1 MSTEVKAVIIPFT
14 KREIAYIISW
24 KEEIF
29 WPDEMRLVNKLRRA
43 LDGDQSLE
51 LSRVQLNILWGWA
64 EDQMAGSLGKEVRN
78 TEERA
83 IMDKLQRA
91 LQ

>member
-1 MSTEVKAVIIPFT
+1 MIVPFT

-29 WPDEMRLVNKLRRA
+29 WPDEMRLVAKLKRA
-43 LDGDQSLE
+43 LESEQPLD
-51 LSRVQLNILWGWA
+51 LSRMQLKILWGWA
-64 EDQMAGSLGKEVRN
+64 EDQMAGSLGREVRN

-83 IMDKLQRA
+83 IMSKLQNA